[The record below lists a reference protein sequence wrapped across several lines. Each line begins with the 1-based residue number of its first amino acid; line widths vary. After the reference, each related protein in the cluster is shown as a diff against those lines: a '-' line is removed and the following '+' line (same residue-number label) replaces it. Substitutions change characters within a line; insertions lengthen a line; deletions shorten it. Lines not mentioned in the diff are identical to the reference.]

1 MRTIRTLES
10 DPILGQSRLD
20 EWAKRTRAIR
30 DVGTSHSSKISF
42 DNNQLRSI
50 QQLVRRGWRGSRA
63 SVPMTSML
71 LVSVG
76 RTRTHIPTY
85 P

>member
-30 DVGTSHSSKISF
+30 DVGTGHSSRISF
-42 DNNQLRSI
+42 EVNQLRSI
-50 QQLVRRGWRGSRA
+50 QQLVRRG
-63 SVPMTSML
+63 
-71 LVSVG
+71 
-76 RTRTHIPTY
+76 
-85 P
+85 

>member
-20 EWAKRTRAIR
+20 GWAKRTRASR
-30 DVGTSHSSKISF
+30 DVGTSQSSKISLET
-42 DNNQLRSI
+42 DQPRSI

-71 LVSVG
+71 LVNVG
-76 RTRTHIPTY
+76 RTRMHTPAY